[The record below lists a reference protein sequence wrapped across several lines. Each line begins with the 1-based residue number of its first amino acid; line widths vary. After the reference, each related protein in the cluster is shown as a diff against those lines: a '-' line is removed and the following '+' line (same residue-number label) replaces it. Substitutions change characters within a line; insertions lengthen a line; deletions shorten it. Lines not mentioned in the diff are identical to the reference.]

1 MSRYLT
7 VSVDSYRIPV
17 FTTGEFE
24 HKMAGNCGGIEGKS
38 RSSRPRTRNSQIL
51 QVA

>member
-24 HKMAGNCGGIEGKS
+24 HKMAGNCGGIEGS
-38 RSSRPRTRNSQIL
+38 RDLGPEFSDSVGT
-51 QVA
+51 VAY